1 MNHRKRGSI
10 MRIDLRRKRGEKN
23 QAIGAGRGDG
33 ARKSTPLSTAK
44 VARVEYLVGQKWTS
58 TPDDVLWRRSKL
70 GLHPP
75 GDSHKRLADWFAG
88 ASANP
93 AQGVMPSSGRAR
105 QHWGQTSKPALIAS
119 PQCGHRLCAW
129 YDRPR
134 FLVTCFF
141 EAINKA

>member
-1 MNHRKRGSI
+1 LICGAEGGRKIRRSASAAGGRSTKI
-10 MRIDLRRKRGEKN
+10 HVIVDGKGRPGRISRRTE
-23 QAIGAGRGDG
+23 
-33 ARKSTPLSTAK
+33 
-44 VARVEYLVGQKWTS
+44 VEYLVGQKWTS

-75 GDSHKRLADWFAG
+75 GDSRKRPADWIAD

-134 FLVTCFF
+134 FLVACFF
-141 EAINKA
+141 DAINKA